1 MYDLFIKGG
10 MVYTENGFF
19 PLNIAV
25 NGEKIAALLS
35 PDIEAESK
43 KTVDATGMHVF
54 PGFIDV
60 HCHLREPGFS
70 HKEDFYH
77 GSRAFAHS
85 GITMVCPQPNLNPV
99 PLTLEAYKQEVEAGE
114 ANSIIDFNPPGC
126 PLGEEPNAVQE
137 MADYGAGWF
146 KLFQK
151 KAPYPYNTA
160 AGTLDTYEIGKAF
173 KKCAAAGKYCSVHP
187 FDQYFYEH
195 AIKSVEED
203 GLPLKMENV
212 RPRTYSNEEMTSAGY
227 QLSFLA
233 ENAGMNW
240 YAMHAWHKDF
250 IELVRRTKARG
261 NMKVFSS
268 CEYMPAIEPSDYI
281 WSQTTQEW
289 LLCAHD
295 NQPEVEAIWEG
306 VRDGTI
312 DAIGS
317 DSAPHAV
324 EEYQVAN
331 DNPRFSAGFGNAD
344 YFGNMLIT
352 HAVEGDY
359 SLEKLAEITS
369 VNASKAFGFYPRKGS
384 NIVGT
389 DADFTIVDTNHNW
402 TVSKDDKVYCKNQC
416 VPYVGREMHGK
427 AMYTIVRGNVVMD
440 HDEVVEERGYGKYIK
455 PSECG
460 M

>member
-1 MYDLFIKGG
+1 MNFDLVIKNGT
-10 MVYTENGFF
+10 VYTEGGFRK
-19 PLNIAV
+19 LNIAV
-25 NGEKIAALLS
+25 SNEKIALLAGA
-35 PDIEAESK
+35 DVELEAEK
-43 KTVDATGMHVF
+43 VIDAKGLHVF
-54 PGFIDV
+54 PGFIDI
-60 HCHLREPGFS
+60 HCHLREPGFT
-70 HKEDFYH
+70 HKEDFYN
-77 GSRAFAHS
+77 GTRAFANS
-85 GITMVCPQPNLNPV
+85 GITMVCPQPNLDPV
-99 PLTLEAYKQEVEAGE
+99 PLTLDAYKEEIKAGE
-114 ANSIIDFNPPGC
+114 ENAVIDFNPPGC

-137 MADYGAGWF
+137 MADYGSAWF

-160 AGTLDTYEIGKAF
+160 AGTLDTYRIFQAF

-195 AIKSVEED
+195 AVQSVEED

-212 RPRTYSNEEMTSAGY
+212 RPRTYTNEEMTSAAY

-250 IELVRRTKARG
+250 IELVRRVKARG

-268 CEYMPAIEPSDYI
+268 CEYMPAIEASEQI

-289 LLCAHD
+289 FLCSHD
-295 NQPEVEAIWEG
+295 NQPDLSAIWEG

-317 DSAPHAV
+317 DSAPHSV
-324 EEYQVAN
+324 EEYQKAN
-331 DNPRFSAGFGNAD
+331 ENPKFSAGFSNAD
-344 YFGNMLIT
+344 YFGHLLIS
-352 HAVEGDY
+352 HSLEGDY

-369 VNASKAFGFYPRKGS
+369 VNAAKAFGFYPTKGS

-389 DADFTIVDTNHNW
+389 DADFTIVDTNCEW
-402 TVSKDDKVYCKNQC
+402 TISKDDKIYCKNQC
-416 VPYVGREMHGK
+416 VPYVGRQMKGK
-427 AMYTIVRGNVVMD
+427 AVYTVVRGKVIMD
-440 HDEVVEERGYGKYIK
+440 HGEVAEERGYGKYIRPADCK
-455 PSECG
+455 
-460 M
+460 